1 MDNSWFVLIKQKLVH
16 WATEFFR
23 LLPNL
28 ALAVLVFV
36 IFFFIAR
43 LIRRLS
49 RRMLLRISEKPTISG
64 LFSTILYLIVLM
76 TGFFI
81 SLELMH
87 LEKAVTTL
95 LAGAGVV
102 GLALG
107 FAFQDLTANFI
118 SGIFIIFRK
127 PFDAGHVIETN
138 GFTGTVEVIQLRS
151 TIIRT
156 MQGLQVILP
165 NKDIFQK
172 PITNY
177 TLSQRRRIDLTFT
190 VPVKSNTKETIA
202 NIQQAVAEVQGLG
215 NASGTEIHF
224 TEISGDNVK
233 VEVWCWVENTMPE
246 SFYRA
251 RHEIIQKLQAVLAPK
266 PET

>member
-1 MDNSWFVLIKQKLVH
+1 MDKWFVLIKQKLVH
-16 WATEFFR
+16 WTTEFIR

-28 ALAVLVFV
+28 VLAVLVFV
-36 IFFFIAR
+36 VFFFVAR
-43 LIRRLS
+43 FIRRLS
-49 RRMLLRISEKPTISG
+49 RRMLLRLSEKPTLSG

-95 LAGAGVV
+95 LAGAGVI

-127 PFDAGHVIETN
+127 PFDAGHVVETN

-151 TIIRT
+151 TVIRT

-177 TLSQRRRIDLTFT
+177 TLSRRRRIDLTFT
-190 VPVKSNTKETIA
+190 VPVKSDTKEIINNIRESIA
-202 NIQQAVAEVQGLG
+202 GIPALDGKE
-215 NASGTEIHF
+215 TEIHF
-224 TEISGDNVK
+224 TEIAGDNLK
-233 VEVWCWVENTMPE
+233 LEVWCWVDNTMPE
-246 SFYRA
+246 NFYHA

-266 PET
+266 PVT